1 VKPVTRN
8 KTYYPLFLDVEGKL
22 CVVIGGGQ
30 VAERKV
36 RTLLAF
42 GARVRVVSPKLT
54 QGLGRLKG
62 SGTIEHVARH
72 YREEDSE
79 ASLLVIAATSS
90 RAVNRQV
97 REDAG
102 RAGVLVNVVDDPA
115 LCDFLAPSI
124 VKKDPLVIAIS
135 TSGVSPGAAKR
146 LRKELETAARLEYA
160 PYVTLVGRFR
170 IWLAHEVPN
179 RRVRRRILRDL
190 GRMEIGE
197 VLQSGW
203 DGLMRRFSPGGG
215 GPEA

>member
-1 VKPVTRN
+1 MKPGTRN
-8 KTYYPLFLDVEGKL
+8 KTYYPLFLDVEGRS

-54 QGLGRLKG
+54 KGLERLKG
-62 SGTIEHVARH
+62 NGAIEHVARH
-72 YREEDSE
+72 YREGDGEG
-79 ASLLVIAATSS
+79 ALIVIAATST
-90 RAVNRQV
+90 RTVNQQV
-97 REDAG
+97 RQDTV
-102 RAGVLVNVVDDPA
+102 RAGVLVNVVDDPD

-124 VKKDPLVIAIS
+124 VRKDPLVIAIS

-146 LRKELETAARLEYA
+146 LRKELETATRLEYA
-160 PYVTLVGRFR
+160 PYVALIGRFR
-170 IWLAHEVPN
+170 LWLTHEVPD

-203 DGLMRRFSPGGG
+203 DGLMRRFLPPRR
-215 GPEA
+215 GP

>member
-1 VKPVTRN
+1 MKPGTRN
-8 KTYYPLFLDVEGKL
+8 KTYYPLFLDVEGRL

-54 QGLGRLKG
+54 QGLGRLEG
-62 SGTIEHVARH
+62 NEAIEHVARH
-72 YREEDSE
+72 YREGDSE
-79 ASLLVIAATSS
+79 GSLLVIAATSS
-90 RAVNRQV
+90 RTVNRQV

-102 RAGVLVNVVDDPA
+102 RAGVLVNVVDDPD

-146 LRKELETAARLEYA
+146 LRKELETAARLEYM

-170 IWLAHEVPN
+170 IWLAHEVPD

-203 DGLMRRFSPGGG
+203 DGLMRRFSPRAGGL
-215 GPEA
+215 EA

>member
-1 VKPVTRN
+1 MKPVTRN

-62 SGTIEHVARH
+62 NEAIEHVARH

-79 ASLLVIAATSS
+79 GSLLVIAATSS
-90 RAVNRQV
+90 RTVNRQI

-102 RAGVLVNVVDDPA
+102 RAGVLVNVVDDPD

-146 LRKELETAARLEYA
+146 LRKELDTAARLEYA
-160 PYVTLVGRFR
+160 PYVRLVGRFR

-197 VLQSGW
+197 VLKSGW
-203 DGLMRRFSPGGG
+203 DGLIRRFSPGGG

>member
-1 VKPVTRN
+1 MKPGTRN
-8 KTYYPLFLDVEGKL
+8 KTYYPLFLDVEGRL

-62 SGTIEHVARH
+62 NEAIEHVARH
-72 YREEDSE
+72 YREGDSE
-79 ASLLVIAATSS
+79 GSLLVIAATSS
-90 RAVNRQV
+90 RTVNRQV

-102 RAGVLVNVVDDPA
+102 RAGVLVNVVDDPD

-160 PYVTLVGRFR
+160 PYVALVGRFR
-170 IWLAHEVPN
+170 IWLAHEVPD

-197 VLQSGW
+197 VLKSGW
-203 DGLMRRFSPGGG
+203 DGLMRRFSPAAGGL
-215 GPEA
+215 EA